1 MTHVYGISRSMLVA
15 VALCNA
21 AGPALS
27 QSGYPAKPVRL
38 IAPFPPGGTTDVLSR
53 IVAQKLSDTLGRQ
66 VVVDNRPGASG
77 NLGHEVAAKTPPDG
91 YTLVMSSNAA
101 LVANPHLYKRLG
113 FDPLNDFVPIS
124 LVAKAGQVLAVH
136 PSVPVRN
143 VKDLIAL
150 ARASPGRLNFGSG
163 GRGTPAHVAGE
174 IFKAATGINIVHVP
188 YKGGILA
195 VMDVVAG
202 QIDMVFADMAPAVP
216 QINAGKLKALA
227 VTSDERSPVL
237 PGVPTMVQA
246 GIQGSSPQTWWAVLA
261 PKGTPPAIVTRIN
274 GDIAQMMKLADVQE
288 KYAALGITTAH
299 STPEKITELIKLEG
313 PQMGKVLKAAGVQP
327 E

>member
-1 MTHVYGISRSMLVA
+1 MTNRYLPRWLLVA
-15 VALCNA
+15 PLLFA
-21 AGPALS
+21 PAVLA
-27 QSGYPAKPVRL
+27 QAPYPSKPVRL

-66 VVVDNRPGASG
+66 VVVENRPGAGG

-113 FDPLNDFVPIS
+113 FDPVNDFAPIS
-124 LVAKAGQVLAVH
+124 IVAKAGQVLAVH

-143 VKDLIAL
+143 VKDLVAL
-150 ARASPGRLNFGSG
+150 AKASPGRLNFGSG

-174 IFKAATGINIVHVP
+174 IFKSATGINIVHVP

-216 QINAGKLKALA
+216 QIKAGKLKALA
-227 VTSDERSPVL
+227 VTSDDRSPVL
-237 PGVPTMVQA
+237 PDVPTMVQA
-246 GIQGSSPQTWWAVLA
+246 GIQGSSPQTWWALLA
-261 PKGTPPAIVTRIN
+261 PKGTPPAIITRLN
-274 GDIAQMMKLADVQE
+274 TDVAQMMKLGDVQE
-288 KYAALGITTAH
+288 KYAGLGLMTAH
-299 STPEKITELIKLEG
+299 GTPEQVTQLIKSET
-313 PQMGKVLKAAGVQP
+313 PQMGKVLKAAGVEP